1 MLTLKLLLLSLTCV
15 DLHSDNDIESECRY
29 GARNKYSESYNR
41 WSHYLDSIAAAE
53 RSHTPCEE
61 ARSCSSCHDA
71 VIARDLA
78 PFSAAG
84 GVSRDMVRRAGEVAR
99 VTRYQIIGGK
109 VYRSEECMF
118 PFR

>member
-53 RSHTPCEE
+53 KSHTPCEE
-61 ARSCSSCHDA
+61 AGSCSSCHDA
-71 VIARDLA
+71 VIAQDWCCVVLHRFHNRLYNH
-78 PFSAAG
+78 
-84 GVSRDMVRRAGEVAR
+84 GEGP
-99 VTRYQIIGGK
+99 Y
-109 VYRSEECMF
+109 
-118 PFR
+118 

>member
-1 MLTLKLLLLSLTCV
+1 MILKLLLLSLTCV
-15 DLHSDNDIESECRY
+15 DLHSDNDNASECRY
-29 GARNKYSESYNR
+29 GARNKYTESYNR
-41 WSHYLDSIAAAE
+41 WSLYLDSIAAAE
-53 RSHTPCEE
+53 ESHTPCEE
-61 ARSCSSCHDA
+61 AGSCSSCQDA

-78 PFSAAG
+78 PFSAG
-84 GVSRDMVRRAGEVAR
+84 GVTRDMVRRAGEVAR